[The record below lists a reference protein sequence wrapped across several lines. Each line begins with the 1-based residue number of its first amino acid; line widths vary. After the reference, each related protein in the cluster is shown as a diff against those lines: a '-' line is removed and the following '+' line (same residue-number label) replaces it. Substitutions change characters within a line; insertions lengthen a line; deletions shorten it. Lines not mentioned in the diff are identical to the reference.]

1 MGVLDTLKFVDVQRK
16 KAMTPDARMRDKV
29 ISALV
34 TQKEIARAEREGRS
48 YTVNV
53 RTHATTPEGQRV
65 QVERQKQPRKW
76 FWKDAGGTLFLQLSY
91 CNAPVVLANGQKVVE
106 VGSVDNLDSV
116 IDTLVEAVK
125 AGELDAALK
134 ANQKPKAK
142 KRTTPKKADIK
153 A

>member
-1 MGVLDTLKFVDVQRK
+1 MTLLDTLKFVDVQRK
-16 KAMTPDARMRDKV
+16 KAMTPEGKMRDKV
-29 ISALV
+29 ITALL
-34 TQKEIARAEREGRS
+34 TQKEIARAEREGRL

-76 FWKDAGGTLFLQLSY
+76 FWKDASGTLFLQLSY
-91 CNAPVVLANGQKVVE
+91 CNAPVALANGQKVVE
-106 VGSVDNLDSV
+106 VGALENIDAV

-142 KRTTPKKADIK
+142 KRAAPKKADIK